1 MGFKG
6 KLSASATGADGVFCA
21 CIIASAIQSS
31 LLLKILS
38 SICLNSQLLQQAGM
52 HILRAP
58 GQKQKQNAGMLS
70 RETRITTARPDQ
82 SPLSIGLIDLRCS
95 LMISKI

>member
-21 CIIASAIQSS
+21 CIIANAIQSS

-38 SICLNSQLLQQAGM
+38 LTCLNKQLLQHAGM

-58 GQKQKQNAGMLS
+58 GHKQKQKAGMLS
-70 RETRITTARPDQ
+70 RETKITTARLDQ
-82 SPLSIGLIDLRCS
+82 RPLFIGLIDLRCS